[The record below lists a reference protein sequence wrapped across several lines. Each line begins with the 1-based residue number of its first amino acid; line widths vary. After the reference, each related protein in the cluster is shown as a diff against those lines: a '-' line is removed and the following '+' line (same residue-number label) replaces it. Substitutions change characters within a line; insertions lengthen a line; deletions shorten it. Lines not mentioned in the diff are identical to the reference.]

1 MSTLSYHMQH
11 VDSLL
16 SPLFAIQQDTKD
28 KENKAVKLVKR
39 WLVCDVSGSLK
50 MDGREIKE
58 TLIMLL
64 MNFHHGIPDV
74 KSAQI

>member
-39 WLVCDVSGSLK
+39 WFVCNVSDLK